1 MTDSRIGTFE
11 TLAQKDDG
19 LTVEAREKVGQA
31 KSDAAEATK
40 QVEKAIQEVKAIMD
54 ELNSL
59 QEINTNDLDK
69 LGKCDVR
76 RLAFREQHD

>member
-1 MTDSRIGTFE
+1 MTENRISSFE
-11 TLAQKDDG
+11 TLAKKDDG
-19 LTVEAREKVGQA
+19 LTEEAREKVGQA
-31 KSDAAEATK
+31 KSDAAEAKK

-69 LGKCDVR
+69 LGECSEIFR
-76 RLAFREQHD
+76 RNLNI

>member
-1 MTDSRIGTFE
+1 MMTDSRIVTFE

-69 LGKCDVR
+69 LG
-76 RLAFREQHD
+76 E